1 MSFED
6 AINAMSGNK
15 KTDKEHAEEI
25 LKNPNKAVRFY
36 ESLNDKMNKTKGLSK
51 WFEAVDTIGDM
62 VVDYAKG
69 NYREVPLNTII
80 GATAALI
87 YFLSPIDVL
96 PDVVASL
103 GQLDDIAV
111 IAFAVKSISHNL
123 DKYKDWKASRSIK
136 VVPEISDEVVQKALE
151 FAKSH
156 NLVCSVGSDFHFDD
170 AIRPSIGFKNWDIEF
185 SRADAYVILDYLSN

>member
-6 AINAMSGNK
+6 AINAMSGTK
-15 KTDKEHAEEI
+15 KTDKERAEEI
-25 LKNPNKAVRFY
+25 LKNPNEAVRFY

-62 VVDYAKG
+62 VVDYARG

-96 PDVVASL
+96 PDVVGL
-103 GQLDDIAV
+103 GQLDDIAI
-111 IAFAVKSISHNL
+111 IAFAVKSISHDL

-136 VVPEISDEVVQKALE
+136 VVPEISDEVVQKAIE
-151 FAKSH
+151 FATEATPARLLTHHVKYD
-156 NLVCSVGSDFHFDD
+156 SV
-170 AIRPSIGFKNWDIEF
+170 K
-185 SRADAYVILDYLSN
+185 L

>member
-6 AINAMSGNK
+6 AINAMSGTK
-15 KTDKEHAEEI
+15 KTDKERAEEI
-25 LKNPNKAVRFY
+25 LKNPNEAVRFY

-62 VVDYAKG
+62 VVDYARG

-96 PDVVASL
+96 PDVVAGL

-111 IAFAVKSISHNL
+111 IAFAVKSISHDL

-136 VVPEISDEVVQKALE
+136 VVPEISDEVVQKSIE
-151 FAKSH
+151 FATTATPTRLLTHHVKFTDS
-156 NLVCSVGSDFHFDD
+156 
-170 AIRPSIGFKNWDIEF
+170 
-185 SRADAYVILDYLSN
+185 

>member
-15 KTDKEHAEEI
+15 KTDKERAEEI
-25 LKNPNKAVRFY
+25 LKNPNEAVRFY

-96 PDVVASL
+96 PDVVAGL
-103 GQLDDIAV
+103 GQLDDIAI
-111 IAFAVKSISHNL
+111 IAFAVKSISHDL
-123 DKYKDWKASRSIK
+123 DKYREWKRLPDISIEK
-136 VVPEISDEVVQKALE
+136 RFATCSGKTTKESATIDAEYDGAFVTDEVVQKAME
-151 FAKSH
+151 FATEATPTRLLTHHAKSD
-156 NLVCSVGSDFHFDD
+156 SV
-170 AIRPSIGFKNWDIEF
+170 K
-185 SRADAYVILDYLSN
+185 L

>member
-1 MSFED
+1 MSFDD
-6 AINAMSGNK
+6 AINAMSGKK
-15 KTDKEHAEEI
+15 KTDKERAKEI
-25 LKNPNKAVRFY
+25 LNNQEEAVKFD
-36 ESLNDKMNKTKGLSK
+36 ESLTSKMNQTKGLSK

-96 PDVVASL
+96 PDVVAGL

-111 IAFAVKSISHNL
+111 IAFAVKSISHDL
-123 DKYKDWKASRSIK
+123 DKYKDWKASSSIK
-136 VVPEISDEVVQKALE
+136 VVPEISDEVVQKSIE
-151 FAKSH
+151 FATTVTPTRLLTHHAKSD
-156 NLVCSVGSDFHFDD
+156 SV
-170 AIRPSIGFKNWDIEF
+170 K
-185 SRADAYVILDYLSN
+185 L

>member
-6 AINAMSGNK
+6 AINAMSGTK
-15 KTDKEHAEEI
+15 KTDKERAEEI
-25 LKNPNKAVRFY
+25 LKNPNEAVKFD
-36 ESLNDKMNKTKGLSK
+36 ESLTNKMNQTKGLSK

-96 PDVVASL
+96 PDVVAGL

-111 IAFAVKSISHNL
+111 IAFAVKSISHDL
-123 DKYKDWKASRSIK
+123 DKYKDWKASSSIK
-136 VVPEISDEVVQKALE
+136 VVPEISDEVVQKSIE
-151 FAKSH
+151 FATT
-156 NLVCSVGSDFHFDD
+156 
-170 AIRPSIGFKNWDIEF
+170 ATPIRLLTHHVKFTDS
-185 SRADAYVILDYLSN
+185 

>member
-1 MSFED
+1 MTIFD
-6 AINAMSGNK
+6 NAISAMTGKK
-15 KTDKEHAEEI
+15 KTDKERAEEI
-25 LKNPNKAVRFY
+25 LKNPNEAVRFY

-96 PDVVASL
+96 PDVVAGL

-111 IAFAVKSISHNL
+111 IAFAVKSISHDL
-123 DKYKDWKASRSIK
+123 DKYREWKRLPDVSIEK
-136 VVPEISDEVVQKALE
+136 RFATCSGKTTKESATINDDYDGAFVTDEVVQKAME
-151 FAKSH
+151 FATT
-156 NLVCSVGSDFHFDD
+156 
-170 AIRPSIGFKNWDIEF
+170 ATPER
-185 SRADAYVILDYLSN
+185 ILTHHVKFTDS

>member
-15 KTDKEHAEEI
+15 KTDKERAEEI
-25 LKNPNKAVRFY
+25 LKNPNEAVRFY

-51 WFEAVDTIGDM
+51 WFDAVDTIGDM

-96 PDVVASL
+96 PDVVAGL
-103 GQLDDIAV
+103 GQLDDIAI
-111 IAFAVKSISHNL
+111 IAFAVKSISHDL
-123 DKYKDWKASRSIK
+123 DKYREWKRLQDISIEK
-136 VVPEISDEVVQKALE
+136 RFATCSGKTTKESAIIDGEYDSAFVTDEVVQKAMR
-151 FAKSH
+151 FATEAKPERLLTHHVKFTDS
-156 NLVCSVGSDFHFDD
+156 
-170 AIRPSIGFKNWDIEF
+170 
-185 SRADAYVILDYLSN
+185 